1 MKQLILGF
9 ALALAGI
16 ITLANAADGPV
27 LNLPLTEL
35 APNQEMLVL
44 EIDLAPG
51 QESMPHRHN
60 AHVFVYVLEGK
71 VNMQVAG
78 GELMTLSPGE
88 MFYEKP
94 GDIHSVSRNASATEP
109 AKILVHMIRTIGTA
123 VSIPETP

>member
-60 AHVFVYVLEGK
+60 ARSEERRVGNECRPRW
-71 VNMQVAG
+71 
-78 GELMTLSPGE
+78 SP
-88 MFYEKP
+88 YQ
-94 GDIHSVSRNASATEP
+94 
-109 AKILVHMIRTIGTA
+109 
-123 VSIPETP
+123 